1 MTGFKINGAS
11 EHNDSPKSS
20 AEILEMFIGYIKRE
34 TLKPIRGAGRWI
46 VFGFV
51 AALFVSIGMV
61 LGAIG
66 ILRFFQAMILEGS
79 AAWSWINYLIAMA
92 FCVTVF
98 FFTVSKIRKGS
109 LEK

>member
-1 MTGFKINGAS
+1 
-11 EHNDSPKSS
+11 
-20 AEILEMFIGYIKRE
+20 MFIGYIKRE

-46 VFGFV
+46 TYGFA
-51 AALFVSIGMV
+51 AALFLSIGMV

-66 ILRFFQAMILEGS
+66 ILRFLQAMILEGS
-79 AAWSWINYLIAMA
+79 AAWSWVNYLIAMT